1 MTQKV
6 GDILGKYRTRRVSLI
21 YIFCKRFLT
30 SEPESHLC
38 ACLTSVQVSSLC
50 KSHICASLTSVQV
63 SHRCKSHICASLTS
77 VQVSHRCKSHICAS
91 LIFVQVSHL
100 CKSHICA
107 SLTSVQVSHLCKS
120 HICASL
126 TSVQVSH
133 LSKNLIFVQVLIHAH
148 ACTFLEHSCIL
159 GYLGPNRTEHVNQ
172 SHIFPILSLVLSD
185 HQENENQFKIIPL
198 VVLRDAVVLSGEP

>member
-1 MTQKV
+1 MIQKV

-38 ACLTSVQVSSLC
+38 ASLTSVRVSSLC
-50 KSHICASLTSVQV
+50 KFHICASLILVQVSHLCKLHICASLTSVQ
-63 SHRCKSHICASLTS
+63 I
-77 VQVSHRCKSHICAS
+77 
-91 LIFVQVSHL
+91 SHL
-100 CKSHICA
+100 CR
-107 SLTSVQVSHLCKS
+107 
-120 HICASL
+120 L

-133 LSKNLIFVQVLIHAH
+133 LSKNLIFVQVLLHAH

-159 GYLGPNRTEHVNQ
+159 GYLGLNRTEHVNQ

-185 HQENENQFKIIPL
+185 HQENEKQFKIIPL